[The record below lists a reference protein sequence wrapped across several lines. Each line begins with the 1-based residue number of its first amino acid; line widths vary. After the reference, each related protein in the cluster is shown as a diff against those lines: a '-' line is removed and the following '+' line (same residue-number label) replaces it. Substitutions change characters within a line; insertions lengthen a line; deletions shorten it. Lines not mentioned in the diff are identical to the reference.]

1 MRIEI
6 SAGKLSGSVCAPPS
20 KSMAHRALICAY
32 LSGKS
37 CTVENIAY
45 SADIKATIGAL
56 RALGADISEY
66 DTSVLVSG
74 GSETDDII
82 NCGESG
88 STLRFMIPL
97 CLTTGRRIKLC
108 GTERLFSRS
117 LSVYET
123 LCREQGFE
131 FIQNGEAVTV
141 CGSLRPGKYRLQSDI
156 SSQFISGLMFVLPQ
170 LSGDSVIELTGKTES
185 MPYIELT
192 AAALCDFGVKVSI
205 GQNRIEIPGN
215 QKYAARQYT
224 IEGDWSNAAFFHA
237 MNTVGHDV
245 HVTGLDRESIQGD
258 KICLE
263 YFNKIVSS
271 TPTLDIADCPDLAP
285 VLMCSMA
292 ANHGGVL
299 TGTKRLKIKE
309 SDRGEV
315 MAQELDKFGVPV
327 TVEENRITV
336 GHGLTKPH
344 MPLFGHND
352 HRIVMALSILC
363 TQTGGIIDGAQAINK
378 SMPDF
383 FTKAQTLGAKIR
395 RINTDEA

>member
-1 MRIEI
+1 MRVEI

-32 LSGKS
+32 LSGRP
-37 CTVENIAY
+37 CTIENIAY
-45 SADIKATIGAL
+45 SADIRATIGAL
-56 RALGADISEY
+56 RALGADISES
-66 DTSVLVSG
+66 DTSVVVSN
-74 GSETDDII
+74 GSETGDII

-131 FIQNGEAVTV
+131 FIQNDKSVTV
-141 CGSLRPGKYRLQSDI
+141 CGSLRPGEYRLQSDI
-156 SSQFISGLMFVLPQ
+156 SSQFISGLMFALPQ
-170 LSGDSVIELTGKTES
+170 LSGDSVIKLIGKTES

-192 AAALCDFGVKVSI
+192 AVALRDFGVTVNI
-205 GQNRIEIPGN
+205 AQNRIEIPGN
-215 QKYAARQYT
+215 QKYAARQYR
-224 IEGDWSNAAFFHA
+224 IEGDWSNAAFFFA

-245 HVTGLDRESIQGD
+245 HVTGLDPESLQGD
-258 KICLE
+258 RICLA
-263 YFNKIVSS
+263 YFDKIEVSA
-271 TPTLDIADCPDLAP
+271 PTLDIADCPDLAP

-292 ANHGGVL
+292 ASHGGML

-315 MAQELDKFGVPV
+315 MARELEKFGVPV

-336 GHGLTKPH
+336 GSGIMKPYK
-344 MPLFGHND
+344 PLFGHND

-363 TQTGGIIDGAQAINK
+363 TKTGGVIDGAQAINK

-383 FTKAQTLGAKIR
+383 FTKTQALGAKIR